1 MNAAPRILGDVPRHW
16 VGDGFFV
23 KTMFSYSDL
32 GHDLSPFL
40 LFDYAAPRE
49 FPPRDVPAGV
59 GEHPH
64 RGFETVTIAYQGSV
78 AHRDSSGSS
87 GVIHPGDVQWMTAG
101 SGVVHEEF
109 HEREF
114 AKRGGIVEMVQL
126 WVNLPA
132 RDKKAAPRYQTLRA
146 ATIPTVA
153 LAAGVEARVI
163 AGELSGAHGPAQT
176 FTPVDL
182 WDLTFA
188 AGSSA
193 TLPRVKGHTAAVFV
207 RHGSLR
213 VGDDVTIGAGE
224 LVVLE
229 RDGERVEL
237 AAEAGTAA
245 LFLGGEPIREPI
257 VGYGPFVMNTKAEIA
272 AAFDDYE
279 HGRMGRLAR

>member
-1 MNAAPRILGDVPRHW
+1 MTASPRILGDVPRHW

-114 AKRGGIVEMVQL
+114 AKRGGVVEMVQL

-132 RDKKAAPRYQTLRA
+132 RDKKTTPRYQTLRA
-146 ATIPTVA
+146 TTIPTVA

-163 AGELSGAHGPAQT
+163 AGELGGARGPAQT

-182 WDLTFA
+182 WDLSFA
-188 AGSSA
+188 RDATA
-193 TLPRVKGHTAAVFV
+193 TLPRAAGHTAAVFV
-207 RHGSLR
+207 RHGALR
-213 VGDDVTIGAGE
+213 IADGVTVGAGE
-224 LVVLE
+224 LALLPHDVQRITL
-229 RDGERVEL
+229 
-237 AAEAGTAA
+237 TADADTKA

-279 HGRMGRLAR
+279 HGRMGQLPG